1 MAKDLSRYR
10 KSPRPSYYN
19 ASTKTQA
26 EISRDFETWLL
37 TLPGI
42 TKRTLLA
49 RLQKSMTMSKTKNIR
64 DNLFR
69 IALENSAAN
78 AGALTTELD
87 ANLGEFQLFLQTP
100 TLAGT
105 GIQEVGMLTSDIA
118 RSYGENLA
126 ARTQAN
132 NELVHA
138 AVAYANISDPD
149 NKKQVQSWIEIITQY
164 IIPD

>member
-19 ASTKTQA
+19 AGTKTQA
-26 EISRDFETWLL
+26 EISKDFESWLL
-37 TLPGI
+37 DLPGI

-49 RLQKSMTMSKTKNIR
+49 RLQKSMSMSKTRNAR
-64 DNLFR
+64 DNLYR
-69 IALENSAAN
+69 NALENMAAN
-78 AGALTTELD
+78 AGAVMTELD
-87 ANLGEFQLFLQTP
+87 ANLGEFQIFLQTP

-105 GIQEVGMLTSDIA
+105 GITEVGMLTADIS

-126 ARTQAN
+126 CRNQAN
-132 NELVHA
+132 NELIHET
-138 AVAYANISDPD
+138 VAYANITDPD
-149 NKKQVQSWIEIITQY
+149 GRKQIQSWIEIITQY